1 VEEVFDIYTRVS
13 DVGGREGASYG
24 SPEIQEADC
33 RRWAGMHGVTVGEV
47 VLEEDVSGGVD
58 PEERALERLLR
69 RIESGESQGIICR
82 EVDRFG
88 RDPISGCLAWERI
101 ANAGGRLVGAIDGID
116 SALPE
121 HEEMFGHKMVTGK
134 AYRKRVARNYQ
145 EGRRRAAARGVYLAA
160 RAPFGYD
167 RKDEVDPQYGSRGQ
181 LLRDGRLVVN
191 EREAALRREA
201 AERRAAGQDI
211 GRITRWLQSEGVTTT
226 RRVKGK
232 TVTEPITKSGVRS
245 MLKSRAALG
254 EAKDADGNVVK
265 NAHTPIMDEALWERS
280 NAVKGAYH
288 PRDGSIAEK
297 LTLSGLVVCDGCGK
311 RCRGGAYGRNGKR
324 TPQYVCTS
332 AKCKRRAGMKA
343 DKLHAHVEEVV
354 REALLNVKDPATGE
368 PLHPGSV
375 YVGAIL
381 EGDTRYVEAEQA
393 VADARRRLEEYRDN
407 LEIQETLGL
416 EAFAEGLRV
425 RKDAY
430 ALAQRA
436 LRETPRPTF
445 GSPDEILTE
454 ESGTRAFY
462 QRFLS
467 EIRLRPASEG
477 EERRVEVRFHGQP
490 AARLE
495 AAA

>member
-1 VEEVFDIYTRVS
+1 MEKVFDIYTRVS
-13 DVGGREGASYG
+13 DVGGRADDSYG

-33 RRWAGMHGVTVGEV
+33 RRWAALHGVEVGEV
-47 VLEEDVSGGVD
+47 VLEEDISGGVD
-58 PEERALERLLR
+58 PGERALERLLR
-69 RIESGESQGIICR
+69 RVESGESRGIICR

-116 SALPE
+116 SDQPE
-121 HEEMFGHKMVTGK
+121 HEEMFGHKMVTGR
-134 AYRKRVARNYQ
+134 AYRKRTARNYK
-145 EGRRRAAARGVYLAA
+145 EGRRRAVRRGVYLS
-160 RAPFGYD
+160 RVAPFGYD
-167 RKDEVDPQYGSRGQ
+167 RMDEVDPRYGSRGQ

-191 EREAALRREA
+191 EREAEYRRETLRR
-201 AERRAAGQDI
+201 RADGWGI
-211 GRITRWLQSEGVTTT
+211 TRLTRWLQSEGFDISE
-226 RRVKGK
+226 G
-232 TVTEPITKSGVRS
+232 GVRS
-245 MLKSRAALG
+245 MIRLRNCLG
-254 EAKDADGNVVK
+254 EAKDADGNVIK
-265 NAHTPIMDEALWERS
+265 NAHSPICDEALWERA
-280 NAVKGAYH
+280 NAVESKYQ

-297 LTLSGLVVCDGCGK
+297 LLLSGLVVCDGCGK
-311 RCRGGAYGRNGKR
+311 RAWAQASGRKGKPR
-324 TPQYVCTS
+324 VPQYVCTRS
-332 AKCKRRAGMKA
+332 KCPRRCAMKA
-343 DKLHAHVEEVV
+343 DALHARVEEIVGD
-354 REALLNVKDPATGE
+354 ALLNRKHPASGE
-368 PLHPGSV
+368 PVNPGSV

-381 EGDTRYVEAEQA
+381 EGDTRHVEAEQA
-393 VADARRRLEEYRDN
+393 VADARRRLEDYRDN

-430 ALAQRA
+430 ALAQKA

-462 QRFLS
+462 QRFVS